1 MATITS
7 PGPRRCLFF
16 TFFGRLMSSWKSKT
30 VPPQEVVKVS
40 WNNRNKSLENTWAH
54 LPFRI
59 INLPSSPVLSPKK
72 QWYTQKF
79 KMIQSSDQNVID
91 RYGHCPVWTIQKCQK
106 GRTEQLILLLSSSQT
121 QAPFH
126 HEVIAD
132 TSRELRRTKPCPPL
146 PCHKALFSQQL
157 KFSSESFRRG
167 FQDCGESTVDESHTN
182 GAFINKYI
190 LFVVEKSKP

>member
-106 GRTEQLILLLSSSQT
+106 GRTEQLILLLSLSQT
-121 QAPFH
+121 QAPFPPWGH
-126 HEVIAD
+126 CRYQSWAAENQAMSSSPLSQGFVFTATEVQFRKFQ
-132 TSRELRRTKPCPPL
+132 TWLSRLWWVNCWWIT
-146 PCHKALFSQQL
+146 HKWGL
-157 KFSSESFRRG
+157 
-167 FQDCGESTVDESHTN
+167 
-182 GAFINKYI
+182 Y
-190 LFVVEKSKP
+190 